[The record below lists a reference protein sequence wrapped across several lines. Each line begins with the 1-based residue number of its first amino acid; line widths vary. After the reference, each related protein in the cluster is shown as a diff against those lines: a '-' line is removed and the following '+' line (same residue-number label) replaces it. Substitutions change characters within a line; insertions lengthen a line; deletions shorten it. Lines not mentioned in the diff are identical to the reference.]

1 MLSELGQQLCGA
13 RLTTI
18 EILYRLPDNP
28 AMLQTFVWQTL
39 DQAPG
44 FPRLKRFLDFW
55 EREIDGTLHS
65 VTVATADLVKPA
77 ELVYA
82 GGEFRLQ

>member
-55 EREIDGTLHS
+55 EREIEGTLHS

-77 ELVYA
+77 ELVYT